1 MGMVSSGETP
11 GGFVTK
17 RIAIACADHELR
29 VRTMTELQ
37 GTGTS
42 LSALADLTGFPVE
55 AKGCDVVLMFADGF
69 RAQSLVACL
78 DALDCCRFPMLVIVT
93 DQAQPP
99 WTRKNGINR
108 LPTVVT
114 RSVWEAKG
122 LAVVQ
127 MRNRE
132 ESAEYEDLRPELPF
146 TD

>member
-1 MGMVSSGETP
+1 MFSSGEIP
-11 GGFVTK
+11 AGFVTK

-29 VRTMTELQ
+29 VRTMAQLQ
-37 GTGTS
+37 RTGTS
-42 LSALADLTGFPVE
+42 LSALADLTGFPLE

-69 RAQSLVACL
+69 RSQPLLACL
-78 DALDCCRFPMLVIVT
+78 DALDCCHFGPMLVIVT
-93 DQAQPP
+93 DQVEPP
-99 WTRKNGINR
+99 WTPKNGINP

-132 ESAEYEDLRPELPF
+132 ESTEYDDFRPELPF

>member
-1 MGMVSSGETP
+1 MFSSEETP
-11 GGFVTK
+11 AGFVTK

-29 VRTMTELQ
+29 VRTMAQLER
-37 GTGTS
+37 TGTS
-42 LSALADLTGFPVE
+42 LSALADLTAFPLE

-69 RAQSLVACL
+69 RAQPLLACL
-78 DALDCCRFPMLVIVT
+78 DALDGCRFGPMLVIVT
-93 DQAQPP
+93 DQVKPP
-99 WTRKNGINR
+99 WTPKNGINR

-127 MRNRE
+127 MRDRE
-132 ESAEYEDLRPELPF
+132 ESVEYEDFRPELPF